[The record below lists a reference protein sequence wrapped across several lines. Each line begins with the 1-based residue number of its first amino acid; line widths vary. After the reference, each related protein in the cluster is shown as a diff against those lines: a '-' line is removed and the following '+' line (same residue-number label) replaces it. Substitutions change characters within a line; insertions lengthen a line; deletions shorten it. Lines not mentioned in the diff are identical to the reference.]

1 MSVII
6 NWRFCLFLYL
16 ILIFSMIG
24 IFYKLKK
31 MNTPQKKN
39 LILGVIKNYS
49 WETIKPF
56 FISLIKANFKSCDYV
71 LFVLGLSNETIENI
85 QNYGV
90 KTIEIP
96 EKYRKMKI
104 NNVRYKLYEEYLN
117 NNTNKYNIILHLDVR
132 DTIFQKDLF
141 EIYKNNKKSFIGVS
155 LEDGVITEKKNS
167 EWMENQYGNDIYNI
181 LKNETIICSGTIWG
195 TADKFLELVRK
206 IWEEIKLKSPY
217 EESILDQTATNYIIY
232 YKKMFNDS
240 LIKSDIN
247 IGPVMTVGLA
257 RNKDLKFDSEGNVL
271 TFNGELPAVIH
282 QYDRVPKIVEIV
294 KNKFNS
300 LVNTSNITINNS
312 YEIKK
317 KGFEFYILI
326 IFVSLVIIIIINIS
340 LIFLGFIKIN
350 FSKNK
355 EEKLSFKKVSIIKQ
369 GSRKNKI
376 KFHKYRKI
384 NNFL

>member
-1 MSVII
+1 MKLKYMV
-6 NWRFCLFLYL
+6 FLYL
-16 ILIFSMIG
+16 LLIFSMIG

-31 MNTPQKKN
+31 INTPQKKN
-39 LILGVIKNYS
+39 LILGAIKNYS

-117 NNTNKYNIILHLDVR
+117 NNNNKYNIILHADVR

-155 LEDGVITEKKNS
+155 LEDGVITGKYNG

-217 EESILDQTATNYIIY
+217 KESIHDQTATNYIIY
-232 YKKMFNDS
+232 YIKMFNDS

-257 RNKDLKFDSEGNVL
+257 RNKDLQFDSEGNVL
-271 TFNGELPAVIH
+271 TFNGEIPAVIH

-384 NNFL
+384 YNFL

>member
-1 MSVII
+1 
-6 NWRFCLFLYL
+6 
-16 ILIFSMIG
+16 MIG

-31 MNTPQKKN
+31 INTPQKKN
-39 LILGVIKNYS
+39 LILGAIKNYS
-49 WETIKPF
+49 WKTIKPF

-155 LEDGVITEKKNS
+155 LEDGVITGKYNG

-217 EESILDQTATNYIIY
+217 KESIHDQTATNYIIY

-247 IGPVMTVGLA
+247 FGPVMTVGLA

-271 TFNGELPAVIH
+271 TFNGEIPAVIH

-300 LVNTSNITINNS
+300 LVNISNITINNS

-317 KGFEFYILI
+317 KSFEFYILI